1 MSPSPCDVDSL
12 DPVFRDGDL
21 VSERPNP
28 LFADPVD
35 AILPGLRGG
44 TFYESV

>member
-1 MSPSPCDVDSL
+1 MNPSRYDADSL

-35 AILPGLRGG
+35 AVLPGLWGG